1 MKKLTELELLQ
12 AAKIKAA
19 IKASGRSQAFIG
31 RIVYA
36 DIPISDQDKKNRIN
50 RICNGK
56 LRPSLRFWVV
66 LNLFGIRVKKR
77 YSYGIQSNTRRKG

>member
-1 MKKLTELELLQ
+1 MKKLTESELLQ
-12 AAKIKAA
+12 AAEIKAA

-31 RIVYA
+31 RVVYA
-36 DIPISDQDKKNRIN
+36 DTPISAQDKKNRIN

-66 LNLFGIRVKKR
+66 LESLNIHVEERIF
-77 YSYGIQSNTRRKG
+77 

>member
-1 MKKLTELELLQ
+1 MKKLTESELLQ
-12 AAKIKAA
+12 AAEIKAA

-31 RIVYA
+31 RVVYA
-36 DIPISDQDKKNRIN
+36 DTPISAQDKKNRIN

-66 LNLFGIRVKKR
+66 LDMFGIHVEER
-77 YSYGIQSNTRRKG
+77 IF

>member
-1 MKKLTELELLQ
+1 MKKLTENELIQ

-31 RIVYA
+31 RVVYA
-36 DIPISDQDKKNRIN
+36 DIPISAQDKKNRIN

-66 LNLFGIRVKKR
+66 LNLFGIHVKKGFSNGR
-77 YSYGIQSNTRRKG
+77 QSNTRRKG

>member
-1 MKKLTELELLQ
+1 MRKLTKSELLQ
-12 AAKIKAA
+12 AAEIKAA

-36 DIPISDQDKKNRIN
+36 DTPISDQDKKNRIY

-56 LRPSLRFWVV
+56 LRPSQRFWVV
-66 LNLFGIRVKKR
+66 LKFFGIHVKKR
-77 YSYGIQSNTRRKG
+77 CSNGL